1 VTAASATGTGAA
13 AAAPV
18 NRRLRAVLA
27 LGAVMA
33 LFCVGFV
40 WSVSLGTEPI
50 SLHDIL
56 VGMTTTSS
64 SASDNVHQLV
74 VHLIRLP
81 RALLAAMVGGTL
93 AVAGV
98 VMQSITRN
106 PLGAPEILGVNAG
119 AAVTVALASTIWP
132 GIASIGLIALSFGG
146 GAAAACLVFGLARF
160 GRGGLSPVRLALAGV
175 TISLLLF
182 ALMQGILIVFSQDPS
197 LFFFW
202 LVGGVNYAEWGEV
215 HRATPWMGL
224 GLVLTAFLAARLN
237 VLALGDDVARGLGQN
252 VAVTRFVGVVAVVLL
267 AGAAVGVAGPV
278 AFIGLITPHIVRR
291 LVGQNHFVVL
301 PLSLVLGAALFLYA
315 DIGSRYLA
323 EGVETPS
330 GVVTALVGAPLFIYL
345 ARREKVAS

>member
-1 VTAASATGTGAA
+1 VFWFVVTT
-13 AAAPV
+13 
-18 NRRLRAVLA
+18 L
-27 LGAVMA
+27 

-40 WSVSLGTEPI
+40 WSVSIGTEPI
-50 SLHDIL
+50 SLHDIFR
-56 VGMTTTSS
+56 GMIDP
-64 SASDNVHQLV
+64 AQANVHQLV

-81 RALLAAMVGGTL
+81 RALLAGLVGGTL

-119 AAVTVALASTIWP
+119 AAVTVALASTIAP
-132 GIASIGLIALSFGG
+132 GIAGAGMIALAFAGG
-146 GAAAACLVFGLARF
+146 GAAAALVFGLAHF
-160 GRGGLSPVRLALAGV
+160 GRGGLSPVKLALAGV

-182 ALMQGILIVFSQDPS
+182 SLMQGILIVFSQDPS

-202 LVGGVNYAEWGEV
+202 LVGGVNYAEWTDV
-215 HRATPWMGL
+215 DRAVPWML
-224 GLVLTAFLAARLN
+224 AGLVISGFLAARLN

-252 VAVTRFVGVVAVVLL
+252 VGLTRFLGCVAVVLL

-278 AFIGLITPHIVRR
+278 AFLGLITPHIVRR
-291 LVGQNHFVVL
+291 LVGHNHFVLMPV
-301 PLSLVLGAALFLYA
+301 SLVLGAALFIYA

-323 EGVETPS
+323 AGVETPS